1 MNEVFKN
8 AEPKIQVSAK
18 EPTVLANPDKR
29 ISKSE
34 IMPPVAKTEHN
45 PQINP
50 DKRISKSEIMPP
62 VAKTEQSPRINP
74 DKRISKSEI
83 MPPVAKT
90 EQNPRINPDKRIS
103 TSEVMPP
110 FSKSEHNPQINP
122 DKGMSKS
129 EIMPPFS
136 KPEQTSLID
145 HDKKISQNE
154 TESNLTDLSD
164 SSENKEK
171 TDQSEQNEAQ
181 TDNQNKDSDENTEQR
196 TDDAENSPIR
206 IKCRNENLEGQ
217 EHPDTGVPFERKQ
230 VEVDGK
236 KYEVVVPKFD
246 SMFDA
251 QLPEDMY
258 KASDREQFNECN
270 AQLKNEI
277 ATNPDLREKF
287 DDEQLEQIENGD
299 TPDGYTWHHDAE
311 AGKMQLV
318 DTETHQKTGHTGGRS
333 IWGGGAESR

>member
-1 MNEVFKN
+1 MFETLAEISEALSDNLDINPEKSDSVLDKFNDYFEESDDDSDEVPDEIQDSNEGPATDNDMILDKINDGFDLDNEVGEFD
-8 AEPKIQVSAK
+8 ESESDSESDHYESVLDKINS
-18 EPTVLANPDKR
+18 D
-29 ISKSE
+29 
-34 IMPPVAKTEHN
+34 
-45 PQINP
+45 
-50 DKRISKSEIMPP
+50 
-62 VAKTEQSPRINP
+62 
-74 DKRISKSEI
+74 
-83 MPPVAKT
+83 
-90 EQNPRINPDKRIS
+90 
-103 TSEVMPP
+103 
-110 FSKSEHNPQINP
+110 
-122 DKGMSKS
+122 
-129 EIMPPFS
+129 
-136 KPEQTSLID
+136 SLE
-145 HDKKISQNE
+145 NE

-196 TDDAENSPIR
+196 TDDAESSPIR

>member
-1 MNEVFKN
+1 MFEALAEISEALSDNLDINPEKADSVLDKFNDSFEESDDDSDEVPDEIQDSNEGPATDNDMILDKINDGFDLDNEVGEFD
-8 AEPKIQVSAK
+8 ESESDSESDHYESVLDKINS
-18 EPTVLANPDKR
+18 D
-29 ISKSE
+29 
-34 IMPPVAKTEHN
+34 
-45 PQINP
+45 
-50 DKRISKSEIMPP
+50 
-62 VAKTEQSPRINP
+62 
-74 DKRISKSEI
+74 
-83 MPPVAKT
+83 
-90 EQNPRINPDKRIS
+90 
-103 TSEVMPP
+103 
-110 FSKSEHNPQINP
+110 
-122 DKGMSKS
+122 
-129 EIMPPFS
+129 
-136 KPEQTSLID
+136 SLE
-145 HDKKISQNE
+145 NE

-196 TDDAENSPIR
+196 TDDAESSPIR